1 MAKRTI
7 EVFVAG
13 CPLCDKAVAQIRSIT
28 CPSCDVQILDMRTDE
43 TAQEKATRYR
53 VSRVPAVVVD
63 GKLADCCSQ
72 GAIDMDTLK
81 ALGVG
86 KLL

>member
-1 MAKRTI
+1 
-7 EVFVAG
+7 
-13 CPLCDKAVAQIRSIT
+13 
-28 CPSCDVQILDMRTDE
+28 MRTDE